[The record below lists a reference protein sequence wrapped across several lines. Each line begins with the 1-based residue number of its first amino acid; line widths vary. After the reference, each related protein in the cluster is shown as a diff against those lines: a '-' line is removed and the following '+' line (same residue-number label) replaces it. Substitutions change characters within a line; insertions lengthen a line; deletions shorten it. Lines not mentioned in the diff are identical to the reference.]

1 MNDTRD
7 KRPQRKLTET
17 ERQKIRHEHSSWLR
31 HIAVGAID
39 GVLVGMFV
47 GLAIIG
53 FDING
58 IGSMLA
64 NSKHQI
70 GYTLL
75 LLAGLAQTFGM
86 VSAGMAV
93 WLKATQEDEDV

>member
-1 MNDTRD
+1 MNEPL
-7 KRPQRKLTET
+7 KRPQRKISEQ
-17 ERQKIRHEHSSWLR
+17 ERVKIREQHKGWLR
-31 HIAVGAID
+31 HMAVGAID
-39 GVLVGMFV
+39 GILVGIVV
-47 GLAIIG
+47 GLALIG

-64 NSKHQI
+64 NSKHQL

-75 LLAGLAQTFGM
+75 LLASLAQTFGM
-86 VSAGMAV
+86 VSAGAAV